1 MNSDPN
7 QPESTSGS
15 GETRIRAVLP
25 CRNCGYSLKGQLTS
39 ARCPECGRPV
49 ANTLV
54 SSIDLQSHHR
64 GPLPRPK
71 RAAISAVSM
80 AMATI
85 ALPIG
90 FIGGATSAALDV
102 PRQAFEAGTVLA
114 AMRWIGLSGSM
125 LGLFG
130 VGLLFSAV
138 RRYPFRKR
146 SLLPFTA
153 VAFLA
158 GLFIANVM
166 PVFGYLAGR
175 PEISPNPAMGM
186 LFLPIIAQVVLVQL
200 ILNSIGQ
207 RSFRFLQA
215 GRGLQKAS
223 TLAGGV
229 FLQMLLLIISLTL
242 RGASGQGEM
251 IAEISQIGWI
261 AIGGLNLVGF
271 AYLLMNAAW
280 AVKPIIRAEHRLD
293 QLLDSPPDTD
303 QRG

>member
-7 QPESTSGS
+7 QTESTSES

-71 RAAISAVSM
+71 RAAISAVCM
-80 AMATI
+80 AIAVM

-90 FIGGATSAALDV
+90 FTGGAISAAMDV
-102 PRQAFEAGTVLA
+102 PRQTFEAGMVLA
-114 AMRWIGLSGSM
+114 AMRWIGLAGCL
-125 LGLFG
+125 LGIFG
-130 VGLLFSAV
+130 VGLLFFAV
-138 RRYPFRKR
+138 RHYPFRR
-146 SLLPFTA
+146 RHLLPFTA
-153 VAFLA
+153 LAFLA
-158 GLFIANVM
+158 GMFIANWM
-166 PVFGYLAGR
+166 PILGYVAGR
-175 PEISPNPAMGM
+175 PEISPNPAMGAF
-186 LFLPIIAQVVLVQL
+186 FLVIIAQTVLVQL

-223 TLAGGV
+223 TLSGGV
-229 FLQMLLLIISLTL
+229 FLQMLLLITSLSL
-242 RGASGQGEM
+242 RGASGQSEL

-271 AYLLMNAAW
+271 AYLLVNAAW
-280 AVKPIIRAEHRLD
+280 AVKPILRAEHRLD
-293 QLLDSPPDTD
+293 QLLDSPPDND
-303 QRG
+303 QPG